1 MAGVSLG
8 TRLALTIGAVL
19 LVLSAL
25 LFSELTTREQSGILR
40 SKQLAAANVS
50 DLFASSV
57 SAALDFSDIEAIDR
71 EIADFTSSYD
81 VTCAAVWQGDD
92 SKPIAASKS
101 DKCIELLAPKSDAL
115 GQTVSFP
122 DRLEVARAVTAHGKS
137 VGRTLLVFSLAREND
152 AIAATRLRLLALFA
166 SLTAGSA
173 ILLVFVVRRQV
184 VTPVGALVDAAR
196 RVGMGDYKARV
207 PVTSKDEI
215 GMLSHAFNAMGEAIA
230 DREARLETATK
241 SLRDLFGAMRQV
253 IVAFDVNG
261 RIEGEASRAA
271 AEAFGSKALEGKDV
285 RMLMYQNRRAQDIDA
300 KAFDEW
306 MQVAF
311 ELPPDRWAEV
321 AALAPAELEL
331 RRREGGE
338 RILELEFR
346 PIVQS
351 GKVRRVMMLAT
362 DVTEARRLK
371 KTVREQEDEHLK
383 RMAAMRRLLAGGGQ
397 VFVSFLEGS
406 KERLLRS
413 ASILAKSVR
422 EKQMSSAQIDELFRH
437 AHTIK
442 SEARAF
448 DLNELEFAA
457 QALEAMLEKL
467 RGDARSGRVPGSEAA
482 KVTLLLDRV
491 RPELERAADVFVA
504 ASPIGRAAL
513 DQATVQRSDVNEL
526 LEWVRTSERALPAMR
541 KSGPLAKLVTITDRL
556 AARPF
561 GESTLMLVEGAPTW
575 AEREGKKVHVEVE
588 GREVRL
594 PPKLAASL
602 GPALVHLVRNAIAHG
617 IEMPDLRSERG
628 KPALGIIKLSAVEG
642 GEAGPTVTIEDDG
655 GGLDHDRIMG
665 RAEALNDSS
674 ELGVADLIFHP
685 GFSTA
690 GPRSSLAGRGV
701 GLGAVRQELGRIDY
715 TIEVHTQA
723 EKMTRFVL
731 RPLSAP
737 LGPGASEAGTKPDGG
752 PETARSSTKT

>member
-1 MAGVSLG
+1 MSLG

-25 LFSELTTREQSGILR
+25 LFSELTTRERGGILH
-40 SKQLAAANVS
+40 SKQVAAANVS
-50 DLFASSV
+50 DLFADSV
-57 SAALDFSDIEAIDR
+57 SAALDFSDTAAIDH
-71 EIADFTSSYD
+71 EITDFTTSYD

-101 DKCIELLAPKSDAL
+101 GQCIELLAPKNEAL
-115 GQTVSFP
+115 GLTATFP

-137 VGRTLLVFSLAREND
+137 VGRTLLVFSLARENET
-152 AIAATRLRLLALFA
+152 IAASRLRLLALFA
-166 SLTAGSA
+166 FLTAGSA

-184 VTPVGALVDAAR
+184 LTPVSALVDAAR

-207 PVTSKDEI
+207 PVASKDEV
-215 GMLSHAFNAMGEAIA
+215 GMLSRAFNAMGEAVD
-230 DREARLETATK
+230 DRETKLEAATK

-261 RIEGEASRAA
+261 RIEGEVSRAA
-271 AEAFGSKALEGKDV
+271 AEVFGTKQLEGKDV

-321 AALAPAELEL
+321 ATLAPGELEL
-331 RRREGGE
+331 RRKEGGD

-346 PIVQS
+346 PIVQAS
-351 GKVRRVMMLAT
+351 KVRRVMMLAT

-371 KTVREQEDEHLK
+371 KTVREQEEAHQK

-406 KERLLRS
+406 KERLMRS

-467 RGDARSGRVPGSEAA
+467 RGDARSGKVPGSEAA

-491 RPELERAADVFVA
+491 RPELDRAADVFVG

-513 DQATVQRSDVNEL
+513 DTATVQRSDINEL
-526 LEWVRTSERALPAMR
+526 IDWVRTSERALPAMR
-541 KSGPLAKLVTITDRL
+541 KSGPLSKLVTITDRL
-556 AARPF
+556 ASRPF

-575 AEREGKKVHVEVE
+575 AEREGKKVRIEVE
-588 GREVRL
+588 GREVRM
-594 PPKLAASL
+594 PPKLASSV
-602 GPALVHLVRNAIAHG
+602 GPALVHLVRNSIAHG
-617 IEMPDLRSERG
+617 IEMPGVRSERG
-628 KPALGIIKLSAVEG
+628 KPEVGIIKLTAIEG

-655 GGLDHDRIMG
+655 NGLDREKILG

-674 ELGVADLIFHP
+674 ELGVAEIIFHP

-690 GPRSSLAGRGV
+690 GPKSSLAGRGV
-701 GLGAVRQELGRIDY
+701 GLGAVRQDLGRIDY

-723 EKMTRFVL
+723 GKMTRFVL
-731 RPLSAP
+731 RPLSTP
-737 LGPGASEAGTKPDGG
+737 LG
-752 PETARSSTKT
+752 